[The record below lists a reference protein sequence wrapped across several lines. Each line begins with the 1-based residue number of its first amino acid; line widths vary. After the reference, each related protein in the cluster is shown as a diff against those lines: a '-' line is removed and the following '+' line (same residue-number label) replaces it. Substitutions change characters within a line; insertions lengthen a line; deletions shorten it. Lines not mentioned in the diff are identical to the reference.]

1 MAEKSAVYFQRSK
14 AVHEEFR
21 LIEAATSREVIVGK
35 LQKIIKSV
43 KEKRL
48 EMVDE
53 VILETFQLLNELRDV
68 TMRLIKAI
76 KAWQDSFTRPVR
88 PTIYNCDYIVDRMIK
103 HVDFINGSKVRKI
116 FNFQFFRGNP
126 LLLPY
131 PNLKTGDPI
140 KVHAA
145 LAKEIRTF
153 ANPNEDDVIECYQFL
168 LNCLPPEIYNEK
180 LVSMQKWLIEPWVP
194 RIFATSNTAVPCFP
208 SSKQQVQINLQ
219 KEYGNRTSGVG
230 GGETPGGNR
239 APSPGTLRDRRNS
252 ATSQTSKSSAS
263 SGHPPVG
270 RPQPLPT
277 IPLPAGRR
285 RLGAQPIAETS
296 QAGKAKGTSSPVARI
311 RSTSNDGND
320 STDPLLSA
328 MGDMSPPQQKNAMN
342 NAQRMKMRRNMMVHR
357 DQQQAMAVITGD
369 ADLISVASDGTQQSQ
384 TSETPKL
391 TEAQQAQVQ
400 QLDLYYQELEGM
412 FLPKFGRRAVQTMV
426 AGGERQRPR
435 SPSSP
440 TGNDDDEDDDGHGNQ
455 QEFQYRTKRAF
466 SMFTSKAFEKR
477 LDDAEQGIRT
487 ENFIRTDAQLIQ
499 KRNRILE
506 QRGKND
512 AEYRSNTNANANA
525 NANGNVNSNGSPA
538 RLQASPSGK
547 SLGSIPE
554 QATTPAGGSSRRART
569 RSGDGT
575 ENGDDEDDGEGD
587 EEEDD
592 YGEDDYGDDGDDG
605 GDDDG
610 DGNGNGNGNGEA
622 PPGALSRSSSLV
634 KRPRSRQTS
643 SVSFALRVESSSD
656 QVKNQLRPPKIQ
668 IPPSSVNAV
677 SKGTRPRLDS
687 QESGNSSIMNVTN
700 KAGGRGHRRERT
712 QSTGSDSNAGSAVS
726 PLPPVRRGMD
736 KQDSASSFGG
746 GTAAAMSRTSSGS
759 SLRASRRPD
768 SSHSQEGRR
777 PRSRSRSKSPQHGS
791 RRGGSQPGSPTPGSP
806 SGRSPIHLSTAR
818 MRQWYVENARREA
831 ALQRQQMLAG
841 KLP

>member
-53 VILETFQLLNELRDV
+53 VILETFQLLNELREV

-88 PTIYNCDYIVDRMIK
+88 PTIYNCDYIIDRMIK

-116 FNFQFFRGNP
+116 FNFQFYRGNP

-180 LVSMQKWLIEPWVP
+180 LVSMQKWLVEPWVP
-194 RIFATSNTAVPCFP
+194 RIFATSNTTVPCFP
-208 SSKQQVQINLQ
+208 SSKQQVQMNLQ
-219 KEYGNRTSGVG
+219 KEFGNRTSG

-239 APSPGTLRDRRNS
+239 APSPANLRDRRNS

-277 IPLPAGRR
+277 VAAPAGRR

-296 QAGKAKGTSSPVARI
+296 QAGKAKGTTSPIAART
-311 RSTSNDGND
+311 RSTSNDGGD

-328 MGDMSPPQQKNAMN
+328 MGDMSPPARNNAANN

-369 ADLISVASDGTQQSQ
+369 ADLISVASDGTPLSQ

-426 AGGERQRPR
+426 AGGERR

-440 TGNDDDEDDDGHGNQ
+440 TGADDDEDDPHGHGNQ

-477 LDDAEQGIRT
+477 LDDAEQAIRT

-512 AEYRSNTNANANA
+512 AEYRTNTNAN
-525 NANGNVNSNGSPA
+525 NGSPV

-554 QATTPAGGSSRRART
+554 QATTPTGGGSRRART

-575 ENGDDEDDGEGD
+575 ENGEDEDDGEGD
-587 EEEDD
+587 EEDDD

-610 DGNGNGNGNGEA
+610 DGGDDRDAGGNGNGNGEA
-622 PPGALSRSSSLV
+622 PCALSRSSSLV

-643 SVSFALRVESSSD
+643 SVSFALRVESSAD
-656 QVKNQLRPPKIQ
+656 QVKNGLRPPKIQ
-668 IPPSSVNAV
+668 IPHNANAV
-677 SKGTRPRLDS
+677 SRGPRPRLES
-687 QESGNSSIMNVTN
+687 QESGNSSTMNAAAAS
-700 KAGGRGHRRERT
+700 KATPAARSHRRERT

-726 PLPPVRRGMD
+726 PLPQGRRGMD
-736 KQDSASSFGG
+736 KQDSASSFAG
-746 GTAAAMSRTSSGS
+746 AAAAATMSRTSSGS
-759 SLRASRRPD
+759 SLRVSRRPD
-768 SSHSQEGRR
+768 SSHSNDGRR

-791 RRGGSQPGSPTPGSP
+791 RRGGSQPGSPTAGSP
-806 SGRSPIHLSTAR
+806 SGRSPIQLSTAR
-818 MRQWYVENARREA
+818 MRQWYVDNARREA